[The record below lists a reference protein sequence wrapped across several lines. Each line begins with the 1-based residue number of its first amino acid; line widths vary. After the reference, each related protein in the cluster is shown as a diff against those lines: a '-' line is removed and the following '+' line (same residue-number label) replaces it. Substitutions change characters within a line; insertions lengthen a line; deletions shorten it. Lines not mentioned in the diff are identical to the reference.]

1 MIQVSTIVPVFNGES
16 TIAAAID
23 SVLNQNFDATEVIV
37 VNDGSTDGT
46 ALILRRYG
54 SKIRVIE
61 QSNRGVSAARNAGAA
76 IARGEYLAFLD
87 ADDEWLPGK
96 LAKVVLALDRN
107 AAATLAFSDVIQIG
121 LDGSF
126 GQPSHIGRAPSM
138 DDLLTRNWG
147 ILPSSVVMRRRVFER
162 CGGFR
167 EEITGP
173 GCGEDTYM
181 WMLAREQGEFEY
193 EPEPLVLRRS
203 CEFSEMADK
212 YARNLQV
219 YKRIVRQRYGGRAK
233 PLIKEINLTFANSLV
248 AKTLRQMDDG
258 ERVSWMWTWIRA
270 LWFRPFYLLTNGNF
284 RLLMKPQNVR
294 RLANLARIGRAK
306 ESRPTPLG

>member
-1 MIQVSTIVPVFNGES
+1 MIQVSAIVPVFNGES

-46 ALILRRYG
+46 ALILRSYG
-54 SKIRVIE
+54 SKIRIIE

-76 IARGEYLAFLD
+76 IAHGEYLAFLD

-96 LAKVVLALDRN
+96 LAKAILALDRN
-107 AAATLAFSDVIQIG
+107 AAATLVFSDVIQIG

-193 EPEPLVLRRS
+193 EPEPLVLRRGF
-203 CEFSEMADK
+203 EFSELADK
-212 YARNLQV
+212 YRPNIQV
-219 YKRIVRQRYGGRAK
+219 YKHLLRQRYGERVK
-233 PLIKEINLTFANSLV
+233 PLIKEVDLAFANSLV
-248 AKTLRQMDDG
+248 AKALRQMDNG
-258 ERVSWMWTWIRA
+258 ERVSWMWTWMRA
-270 LWFRPFYLLTNGNF
+270 LWFRPFYLLANGNF

-294 RLANLARIGRAK
+294 RLANLARIGRTK
-306 ESRPTPLG
+306 ESRPRPLG